1 MGESGVGKST
11 LLNLLAGL
19 DRTDSGR
26 VLIEGV
32 DLAGLSDDG
41 VTLLRRRAIGFVFQA
56 FHVLP
61 YLSVEQNV
69 ALPLDLLG
77 IGEPQRGERARDM
90 LRAVGIDALAQ
101 RHARELSGGEIQRV
115 AIARA
120 LVHRPRLVLA
130 DEPTGNLDTAS
141 ATQILSL
148 LRTQVKANAG
158 AGILITHSRMA
169 ADTAD
174 RILVLDAHGLHAL
187 EPATV
192 NANGSFRLWR
202 VLLLAQLREQPM
214 RFLVTMLALALGV
227 ALGASVYLV
236 NTSALNEFGL
246 ATKRMVGE
254 ADIVIRG
261 PREGFSEQAVR
272 GFGTQPRRQC
282 VEPGVGTRCC
292 AYRT

>member
-26 VLIEGV
+26 VLLEGI
-32 DLAGLSDDG
+32 DLATLNDDA
-41 VTLLRRRAIGFVFQA
+41 VTLLRRRAVGFVFQA

-77 IGEPQRGERARDM
+77 VREPQRGERARDM
-90 LRAVGIDALAQ
+90 LRAVGIEGLAR

-130 DEPTGNLDTAS
+130 DEPTGNLDTGS
-141 ATQILSL
+141 AAQILSL
-148 LRTQVKANAG
+148 LRAQVKANAG

-174 RILVLDAHGLHAL
+174 RILVLDAQGLRAL
-187 EPATV
+187 EAT
-192 NANGSFRLWR
+192 R
-202 VLLLAQLREQPM
+202 
-214 RFLVTMLALALGV
+214 
-227 ALGASVYLV
+227 
-236 NTSALNEFGL
+236 
-246 ATKRMVGE
+246 
-254 ADIVIRG
+254 
-261 PREGFSEQAVR
+261 
-272 GFGTQPRRQC
+272 
-282 VEPGVGTRCC
+282 
-292 AYRT
+292 

>member
-1 MGESGVGKST
+1 MTDSIVRLENLSKRFSKDRPPIFEGVDLTVRTGEYVAVMGESGVGKST

-26 VLIEGV
+26 VVLEGV
-32 DLAGLSDDG
+32 DLATLDDDA
-41 VTLLRRRAIGFVFQA
+41 VTRLRRRAIGFVFQA

-77 IGEPQRGERARDM
+77 IAEPQRSERTHGM

-148 LRTQVKANAG
+148 LREQVKMNAG
-158 AGILITHSRMA
+158 AGILITHSRIA

-174 RILVLDAHGLHAL
+174 RILVLDARGLRAL
-187 EPATV
+187 EA
-192 NANGSFRLWR
+192 
-202 VLLLAQLREQPM
+202 AQ
-214 RFLVTMLALALGV
+214 
-227 ALGASVYLV
+227 
-236 NTSALNEFGL
+236 
-246 ATKRMVGE
+246 
-254 ADIVIRG
+254 
-261 PREGFSEQAVR
+261 
-272 GFGTQPRRQC
+272 
-282 VEPGVGTRCC
+282 
-292 AYRT
+292 